1 MITCST
7 DKDDNI
13 LIMQIYDKEYRIA
26 QLLAKEITGTLSLEE
41 REELEIWR
49 NENHSTQELYKQI
62 LDPQNRSQRDQFVKE
77 LNLEKSWKHVQQQI
91 IPKYSHIKHSLTW
104 ISGIVASILIII
116 GVSLVLFNT
125 PKSDQVSK
133 IIAGIHSGS
142 PKAIF
147 ITPEGKQIHLT
158 PQDTIQTLKLENG
171 LVAINRGNT
180 FEYSG
185 SDNQPL
191 NINKFNTIQVPRGG
205 EYELILPDSTH
216 VWINSDSEL
225 SFPVHFN
232 KENREV
238 ILSGEAYFA
247 VAKKMKQPFIVKTKD
262 EIEIKVLGTQFNVRA
277 YPEARTIETTL
288 NQGAVKISSKQQS
301 VELKPNQQA
310 VYTKT
315 NKQINTRN
323 VDASLYSA
331 WKDGLFVFENQ
342 PLEDIMTTL
351 ARWYNINVFYSNPAV
366 KDFHFTGD
374 LERYSDF
381 KQTLQMLEK
390 ATSIHFIIN
399 ENNVTVEE
407 IYQIKN

>member
-116 GVSLVLFNT
+116 GVSLVLFNA

-171 LVAINRGNT
+171 LIAINQGNT

-301 VELKPNQQA
+301 VELKPNQQLA
-310 VYTKT
+310 KAILEQYQPKSVEEMQDALKDIFGPMFEAMLQGEMNSHLGYSNNERGEKETVNRRNGYTKKT
-315 NKQINTRN
+315 LK
-323 VDASLYSA
+323 
-331 WKDGLFVFENQ
+331 
-342 PLEDIMTTL
+342 TT
-351 ARWYNINVFYSNPAV
+351 V
-366 KDFHFTGD
+366 GD
-374 LERYSDF
+374 VPIEVPRDREGTF
-381 KQTLQMLEK
+381 
-390 ATSIHFIIN
+390 
-399 ENNVTVEE
+399 
-407 IYQIKN
+407 